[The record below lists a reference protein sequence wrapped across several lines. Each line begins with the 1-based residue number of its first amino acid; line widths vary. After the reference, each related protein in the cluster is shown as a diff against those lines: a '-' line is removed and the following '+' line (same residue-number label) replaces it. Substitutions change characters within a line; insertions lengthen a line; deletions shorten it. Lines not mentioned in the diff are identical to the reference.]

1 MARPEDIQRA
11 NRLKEIEKEI
21 AELQKGT
28 SSDALARQPQINKLK
43 RESLELSKEIQETDE
58 KIVTSRKAQAKIGQ
72 QTLKIEKELDRTESL
87 INKSISTRVSQLMK
101 GNVAGA
107 LGLGQT
113 RKHEISQRSLAKEHE
128 KQANLIKAS
137 NLDQS
142 KKTELLEIASQVQ
155 AGILT
160 TEEDIMCYKRSRW

>member
-72 QTLKIEKELDRTESL
+72 QTYLSL
-87 INKSISTRVSQLMK
+87 
-101 GNVAGA
+101 
-107 LGLGQT
+107 
-113 RKHEISQRSLAKEHE
+113 SL
-128 KQANLIKAS
+128 
-137 NLDQS
+137 
-142 KKTELLEIASQVQ
+142 
-155 AGILT
+155 
-160 TEEDIMCYKRSRW
+160 SRCNYLFICFLNFF

>member
-58 KIVTSRKAQAKIGQ
+58 NRKKRA
-72 QTLKIEKELDRTESL
+72 ELSS
-87 INKSISTRVSQLMK
+87 KYFSFKAMK
-101 GNVAGA
+101 DSFN
-107 LGLGQT
+107 
-113 RKHEISQRSLAKEHE
+113 
-128 KQANLIKAS
+128 
-137 NLDQS
+137 
-142 KKTELLEIASQVQ
+142 ELVQ
-155 AGILT
+155 AI
-160 TEEDIMCYKRSRW
+160 S